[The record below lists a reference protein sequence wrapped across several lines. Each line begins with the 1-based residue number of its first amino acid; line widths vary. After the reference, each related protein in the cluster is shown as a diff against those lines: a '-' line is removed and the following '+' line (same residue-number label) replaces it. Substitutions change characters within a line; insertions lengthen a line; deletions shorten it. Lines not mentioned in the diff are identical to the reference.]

1 MNNNQMKR
9 EWFVVR
15 IGSGQSGYPY
25 LWLATDTTSIDVVP
39 DLEDARKYSDFAIAE
54 RDAQKI
60 VERNGETAVILKY
73 TEIVGTAG
81 IVNPASGPT
90 NISFFDWLD
99 TIDEEKEFEKR
110 VYASKLGKRYYDN
123 GKHPDEFLGEIIEIV
138 EREFNES

>member
-1 MNNNQMKR
+1 MNNNQMKK

-15 IGSGQSGYPY
+15 MGSTASSYTY
-25 LWLATDTTSIDVVP
+25 LVADTTGIG
-39 DLEDARKYSDFAIAE
+39 LTTELADAIKYSDFATAE

-60 VERNGETAVILKY
+60 VERDGVSAVILKY
-73 TEIVGTAG
+73 TETVDITTAD
-81 IVNPASGPT
+81 IVNPASGPV

-99 TIDEEKEFEKR
+99 TIDNEKEFEKY

-138 EREFNES
+138 EREFKEN

>member
-1 MNNNQMKR
+1 MNNNQMKK

-15 IGSGQSGYPY
+15 IGSGPSDYTY
-25 LWLATDTTSIDVVP
+25 LAADTTSIDIVP
-39 DLEDARKYSDFAIAE
+39 DLEDARKYSDFATAE

-73 TEIVGTAG
+73 TEIVDTAG

-99 TIDEEKEFEKR
+99 TIDEENEFEKR
-110 VYASKLGKRYYDN
+110 VYASNLGKKYYDN
-123 GKHPDEFLGEIIEIV
+123 GKHPDEFLGEIIETV